1 MVENL
6 DEEKKVTD
14 SDTDSDAGRK
24 LNEELD
30 YNELSE
36 DDEVGNKKESK
47 NHLSIPIQK
56 GAKNTQDSKHG
67 KNNK

>member
-14 SDTDSDAGRK
+14 SDSDSDAGRK

-30 YNELSE
+30 LNELSE
-36 DDEVGNKKESK
+36 DDEVGNKNES
-47 NHLSIPIQK
+47 
-56 GAKNTQDSKHG
+56 
-67 KNNK
+67 